1 MSNELRNF
9 LALSYDELE
18 QLNLKAKEQRQ
29 KRVAVHKIQEERIKY
44 LTDEKRIKA
53 VTVLFSD
60 LEGRLHMLDYDKK
73 FLVKSWDNL
82 TFDGSSIRG
91 FTAQRE
97 SDLRLAMDWAS
108 FYWAPADVFG
118 SGKVLV
124 FGEVIDKDGSPYSA
138 DIRGRL
144 KGFAGEMYKNEE
156 YTLNAANE
164 IEGFLFQGSDAER
177 RYNETGK
184 FEYVN
189 TGGYYHSLPGDPLR
203 TFIDTTA
210 EVQRAMGFQNEKDH
224 PEVAPSQFE
233 INYGYGEVVQA
244 ADQIQLYKLICRQ
257 VATRMGLTACFLP
270 KPVVGVNGNGMHTN
284 VSISKGGKNI
294 YWDPKGEEKLSKFGW
309 AFVDRILTHGN
320 DICLLLNA
328 SVNAYRRL
336 DPHFEAPNQLKA
348 SPVDRGSM
356 IRIPIGNERS
366 MRVEVRSVAPDA
378 NPYLVMYSIFRT
390 GIEGETAKIKNLR
403 QAERYLPDNV
413 YLALDNFRKADWTTK
428 LLGEDVKARYGAL
441 KQAAADRCARHS
453 ARLSKCRKCSTT
465 TRSTIN
471 SCGICFRQIPQ
482 GSGEWG
488 GSPVTKSTR
497 FSLVHSS
504 HSRRRAHALNRSGR
518 LRHSWPLLRP
528 MPRRFLP
535 YWLRPSM
542 LLRCAQ
548 RCNRRTSPSPQQR
561 ARSTA
566 ASSHRAFRSWSWR
579 RSAFGSHGPYP
590 G

>member
-9 LALSYDELE
+9 LALSYEELE
-18 QLNLKAKEQRQ
+18 ELNLAAKKQRQ
-29 KRVAVHKIQEERIKY
+29 DRVAAHKIQEERIKY
-44 LTDEKRIKA
+44 LTDEKRVKA

-73 FLVKSWDNL
+73 FLIKSWDNL

-97 SDLRLAMDWAS
+97 SDLRLAMDWSA
-108 FYWAPADVFG
+108 FYFAPADVFG

-138 DIRGRL
+138 DIRGVL
-144 KGFAGEMYKNEE
+144 KGFAEEQYKKEG

-164 IEGFLFQGSDAER
+164 IEGFLFNGVDAEA

-189 TGGYYHSLPGDPLR
+189 TGGYYHSLPSDPLR

-233 INYGYGEVVQA
+233 INYGYGEVVAA

-257 VATRMGLTACFLP
+257 VATKMGLTACFLP

-284 VSISKGGKNI
+284 VSISQKGKNLC
-294 YWDPKGEEKLSKFGW
+294 WDPKGEEKLSKFGW
-309 AFVDRILTHGN
+309 SFVDRILTHGN

-336 DPHFEAPNQLKA
+336 DPHFEAPNQIKA
-348 SPVDRGSM
+348 SAVDRGSM
-356 IRIPIGNERS
+356 IRIPIGNEKS

-378 NPYLVMYSIFRT
+378 NPYLVMHSIFKT
-390 GIEGETAKIKNLR
+390 GIEGDTAKIKNLR
-403 QAERYLPDNV
+403 QAERYLPDNI
-413 YLALDNFRKADWTTK
+413 YTALDHFRSAEWTTK
-428 LLGEDVKARYGAL
+428 LLGEDVKGRYADL
-441 KQAAADRCARHS
+441 KQTAADRCAR
-453 ARLSKCRKCSTT
+453 
-465 TRSTIN
+465 
-471 SCGICFRQIPQ
+471 
-482 GSGEWG
+482 
-488 GSPVTKSTR
+488 
-497 FSLVHSS
+497 SLGTFVKTPEVQFH
-504 HSRRRAHALNRSGR
+504 HEVYNQ
-518 LRHSWPLLRP
+518 
-528 MPRRFLP
+528 FL
-535 YWLRPSM
+535 WNM
-542 LLRCAQ
+542 
-548 RCNRRTSPSPQQR
+548 
-561 ARSTA
+561 
-566 ASSHRAFRSWSWR
+566 F
-579 RSAFGSHGPYP
+579 
-590 G
+590 

>member
-1 MSNELRNF
+1 MSTEFRNF
-9 LALSYDELE
+9 LALPYDELE
-18 QLNLKAKEQRQ
+18 ELNLKAKKQRQ
-29 KRVAVHKIQEERIKY
+29 DRVAPHKVQEERIKY
-44 LTDEKRIKA
+44 LSDEKRIKA

-73 FLVKSWDNL
+73 FLIKSWDNL

-309 AFVDRILTHGN
+309 AFIDRILTHGN

-428 LLGEDVKARYGAL
+428 LLGEDVKARYGDL
-441 KQAAADRCARHS
+441 KQAAADRCARQLGTFVKVPEVQYHHEVY
-453 ARLSKCRKCSTT
+453 
-465 TRSTIN
+465 N
-471 SCGICFRQIPQ
+471 Q
-482 GSGEWG
+482 
-488 GSPVTKSTR
+488 
-497 FSLVHSS
+497 
-504 HSRRRAHALNRSGR
+504 
-518 LRHSWPLLRP
+518 
-528 MPRRFLP
+528 FL
-535 YWLRPSM
+535 WNL
-542 LLRCAQ
+542 
-548 RCNRRTSPSPQQR
+548 
-561 ARSTA
+561 
-566 ASSHRAFRSWSWR
+566 F
-579 RSAFGSHGPYP
+579 
-590 G
+590 